1 MHAVIRYRIIVH
13 ALHARTE
20 RRLQGS
26 GTGWIA
32 PSPWYKPLRRTSPWY
47 NLNCTGGGCRICNP
61 PDSSRPLSVRAWR
74 PSGPTSSLKRLKP
87 GDGVESQSKS
97 YPPETARVGPRG
109 SLRWPPGAGVA
120 RACVLGR
127 GQTPRTPLGTI
138 GLGPH
143 AESQVR
149 GPAPARA
156 TARQAPPPLAI
167 FGPKMGSGGGGVLAN
182 GAEPG
187 RDTRSPARHPGRR
200 GHGHGAH
207 FFPRA
212 VRPVGIGVARGAMH
226 APPARLAAVAPP
238 FRGRAR
244 RLVAQ
249 GPCLAATDFRM
260 CLGAGLWT
268 PTGHRAAVSALC
280 LRLVFK

>member
-1 MHAVIRYRIIVH
+1 M
-13 ALHARTE
+13 
-20 RRLQGS
+20 
-26 GTGWIA
+26 
-32 PSPWYKPLRRTSPWY
+32 
-47 NLNCTGGGCRICNP
+47 
-61 PDSSRPLSVRAWR
+61 
-74 PSGPTSSLKRLKP
+74 
-87 GDGVESQSKS
+87 
-97 YPPETARVGPRG
+97 
-109 SLRWPPGAGVA
+109 A

-127 GQTPRTPLGTI
+127 GPPPRTPLGTI

-156 TARQAPPPLAI
+156 TARQAPSPRAI

-238 FRGRAR
+238 FRRRAR

-249 GPCLAATDFRM
+249 GPCLAPTD
-260 CLGAGLWT
+260 
-268 PTGHRAAVSALC
+268 PV
-280 LRLVFK
+280 VY

>member
-1 MHAVIRYRIIVH
+1 
-13 ALHARTE
+13 
-20 RRLQGS
+20 
-26 GTGWIA
+26 
-32 PSPWYKPLRRTSPWY
+32 
-47 NLNCTGGGCRICNP
+47 
-61 PDSSRPLSVRAWR
+61 
-74 PSGPTSSLKRLKP
+74 
-87 GDGVESQSKS
+87 
-97 YPPETARVGPRG
+97 
-109 SLRWPPGAGVA
+109 
-120 RACVLGR
+120 
-127 GQTPRTPLGTI
+127 
-138 GLGPH
+138 
-143 AESQVR
+143 
-149 GPAPARA
+149 
-156 TARQAPPPLAI
+156 
-167 FGPKMGSGGGGVLAN
+167 VLAN

-249 GPCLAATDFRM
+249 GPCLAPTDPVGPRRRRGVTRLGLPGPLSVSLRGEVDFRM
-260 CLGAGLWT
+260 CLGAGVWT